1 MKAAKSKTMSKL
13 KQYKIKDKDLAEML
27 GLSDASFR
35 NSTAKEKYREFA
47 EQIILKVENSVIDF
61 LKPSEPSKE

>member
-1 MKAAKSKTMSKL
+1 MSKL
-13 KQYKIKDKDLAEML
+13 KQHKIKDKDLAKWL

-47 EQIILKVENSVIDF
+47 CKVIEKVESNVVDF
-61 LKPSEPSKE
+61 LKPPSTD